1 MLFYGRLKRWLLL
14 GFACVVAARAP
25 AQDFPSR
32 PVRITTPISSGAA
45 PSIFLRLLADR
56 LSAAWDKPVVVE
68 NKPGASGFIAIE
80 SFKGAPHDGHELLA
94 LANSH
99 MTINPAL
106 YKKLP
111 YDPQNDFVPVAITNY
126 AWFFVTVATNGPYQS
141 VPALIAAAKANPG
154 GITFGSSY
162 VGSPSH
168 LGAAELEYLTGTK
181 MVHVPYK
188 EQPQMYIA
196 IANGDIQWA
205 FSTIGSAMPLMKAG
219 RIKVIAVA
227 ARKRVASAPDIP
239 TVEEAGGP
247 KGFQID
253 SWVGLVAPRGTP
265 MEVVRK
271 INADV
276 NRVIAQPEV
285 LERMKSFGYE
295 PAQVTPEEMAEI
307 IRADTRKNAEIV
319 HRTGARA
326 D

>member
-1 MLFYGRLKRWLLL
+1 VLGRLLATV
-14 GFACVVAARAP
+14 ACACLASLAA
-25 AQDFPSR
+25 AQEFPSR

-45 PSIFLRLLADR
+45 PSVFIRLLADR
-56 LSAAWDKPVVVE
+56 LSAAWGKPVVVE

-80 SFKGAPHDGHELLA
+80 SFKGAPRDGHELLS
-94 LANSH
+94 LSNSH

-111 YDPQNDFVPVAITNY
+111 YDPENDFVPVAMTNY

-141 VPALIAAAKANPG
+141 VPALIDAAKANPG
-154 GITFGSSY
+154 GITYGSSY

-168 LGAAELEYLTGTK
+168 LGAAELESLTGTK

-188 EQPQMYIA
+188 EQSQMYIA

-205 FSTIGSAMPLMKAG
+205 FSTIGSATPLIKAG

-227 ARKRVASAPDIP
+227 ARRRVASAPDVP
-239 TVEEAGGP
+239 TLEEAGGP

-253 SWVGLVAPRGTP
+253 SWIGLFAPRGTP
-265 MEVVRK
+265 ADVVHK

-276 NRVIAQPEV
+276 NRVIAQPDV

-295 PAQVTPEEMAEI
+295 PAPLTPEQMAEV

-319 HRTGARA
+319 RRTGATA

>member
-1 MLFYGRLKRWLLL
+1 MMRHFLL
-14 GFACVVAARAP
+14 GFALGFASCTTAGLALGE
-25 AQDFPSR
+25 DFPTR
-32 PVRITTPISSGAA
+32 QVHITTPISSGAA
-45 PSIFLRLLADR
+45 PSVFLRLLGDR
-56 LSAAWDKPVVVE
+56 LSAAWGKPVVVE

-80 SFKGAPHDGHELLA
+80 SFKGAAPDGHELLA
-94 LANSH
+94 VANSH

-111 YDPQNDFVPVAITNY
+111 YDPSDFVPVAITNY
-126 AWFFVTVATNGPYQS
+126 AWFFVTVSTNGPYQT

-154 GITFGSSY
+154 GITYGSSY

-188 EQPQMYIA
+188 EQSQMYIA

-205 FSTIGSAMPLMKAG
+205 FSTIGSAMPLIKAG
-219 RIKVIAVA
+219 RIKPIAVA

-247 KGFQID
+247 KDFQID
-253 SWVGLVAPRGTP
+253 SWIGLVAPHGTP

-276 NRVIAQPEV
+276 NRVIAQPDV

-295 PAQVTPEEMAEI
+295 PAPVTPEEMAEI
-307 IRADTRKNAEIV
+307 IRADTKKNAEIV
-319 HRTGARA
+319 RRTGATA